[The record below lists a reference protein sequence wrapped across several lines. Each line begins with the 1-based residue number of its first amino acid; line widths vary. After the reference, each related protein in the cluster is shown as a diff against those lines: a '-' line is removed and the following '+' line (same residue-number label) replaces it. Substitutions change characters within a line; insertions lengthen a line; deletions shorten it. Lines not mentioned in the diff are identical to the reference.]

1 MRTNIYLSPEN
12 KQKAKALA
20 DVLGLPLSRLFVFLV
35 EYYLRNQNVK
45 LKGE

>member
-20 DVLGLPLSRLFVFLV
+20 ESLGLPLSRLFVFLV
-35 EYYLRNQNVK
+35 EYYLRNEK